1 MSASKS
7 RHDDIVQI
15 SIDAWVSCFAAASRK
30 RIAAVAE
37 VQQGMTCI
45 SVCSEHAQCD
55 FALQICLPSKSGQ
68 ALQNFAQE

>member
-30 RIAAVAE
+30 RIAAIPKE
-37 VQQGMTCI
+37 IG
-45 SVCSEHAQCD
+45 SEQP
-55 FALQICLPSKSGQ
+55 LQRYNR
-68 ALQNFAQE
+68 A

>member
-7 RHDDIVQI
+7 RHNDIVQI

-45 SVCSEHAQCD
+45 SVCSEHAQCV
-55 FALQICLPSKSGQ
+55 FVLQTCLPSKSGQ
-68 ALQNFAQE
+68 AL